1 MFTMRKPLPTFREHL
16 AGDEPVFGVFSKT
29 NDPFFIEI
37 LGKSG
42 FDFVILDRE
51 HGPNSIRELYPLVMA
66 AWLNDLYPVVRVGS
80 LEESEVQRVLDLG
93 VAGIQ
98 IPHIESAADAE
109 RARRFIR
116 FHPQGSR
123 GVCRFVRAA
132 EFTAMDRGAYFAAQ
146 NEVASIL
153 MIEGSSG
160 VVNAGA
166 ICQSPG
172 HDVVFVG
179 PYDLSQSL
187 GIPGQ
192 VGDPRVTSL
201 VESIVATCRAS
212 GATPAYLWTP
222 SRLRG
227 NTALSGSSTS
237 PFLWTWAYSRTPAR
251 NSGLRCTIPQA
262 MFRVNK
268 QPHGLTVAAAQS
280 PVCPPA
286 RAGDGRLGKRKTRLF
301 SPSVEPAV

>member
-37 LGKSG
+37 LGKSA

-109 RARRFIR
+109 RARRYIR
-116 FHPQGSR
+116 FHPEGSR

-132 EFTAMDRGAYFAAQ
+132 EFTAMDRAAYFTAQ

-160 VVNAGA
+160 VANAGA

-212 GATPAYLWTP
+212 GRHAGVFVDTIAAARKYRALGVKYIAF
-222 SRLRG
+222 SVDVGIFANACAELR
-227 NTALSGSSTS
+227 TALHDPAGNVSS
-237 PFLWTWAYSRTPAR
+237 
-251 NSGLRCTIPQA
+251 
-262 MFRVNK
+262 
-268 QPHGLTVAAAQS
+268 
-280 PVCPPA
+280 
-286 RAGDGRLGKRKTRLF
+286 
-301 SPSVEPAV
+301 E

>member
-1 MFTMRKPLPTFREHL
+1 MMPKSLPTFRERL
-16 AGDEPVFGVFSKT
+16 AGEEAVFGVFSKT

-37 LGKSG
+37 LGRSG
-42 FDFVILDRE
+42 FDFVILDLE

-98 IPHIESAADAE
+98 IPHIESEADAE
-109 RARRFIR
+109 RARRYIR

-132 EFTAMDRGAYFAAQ
+132 EFSAMDRTRYFAAQ
-146 NEVASIL
+146 NEVASIV
-153 MIEGSSG
+153 MIEGSNG
-160 VVNAGA
+160 VANARA

-201 VESIVATCRAS
+201 VEELVATCRACGRHAGVFVDTIAAARRYQS
-212 GATPAYLWTP
+212 LGVKYI
-222 SRLRG
+222 
-227 NTALSGSSTS
+227 
-237 PFLWTWAYSRTPAR
+237 AYSVDVGIFANACAELRAALHHPAS
-251 NSGLRCTIPQA
+251 N
-262 MFRVNK
+262 
-268 QPHGLTVAAAQS
+268 
-280 PVCPPA
+280 
-286 RAGDGRLGKRKTRLF
+286 
-301 SPSVEPAV
+301 PSSE

>member
-1 MFTMRKPLPTFREHL
+1 METMPTTLPTFREHL
-16 AGDEPVFGVFSKT
+16 ADSETVYGVFSKT

-37 LGKSG
+37 LGRSG

-66 AWLNDLYPVVRVGS
+66 AWLNNLYPIVRVGS
-80 LEESEVQRVLDLG
+80 LDENEVQRVLDLG

-109 RARRFIR
+109 RARKLIR

-132 EFTAMDRGAYFAAQ
+132 EFSAMDRANYFASQ

-160 VVNAGA
+160 VANADD

-192 VGDPRVTSL
+192 VSDPRVTSL
-201 VESIVATCRAS
+201 VESIVATCRRNGRHA
-212 GATPAYLWTP
+212 GVFVDTIEAAQRYRAVGVKYIAYSVDMGIFSNACVEL
-222 SRLRG
+222 RAALRG
-227 NTALSGSSTS
+227 PEDKTS
-237 PFLWTWAYSRTPAR
+237 
-251 NSGLRCTIPQA
+251 
-262 MFRVNK
+262 K
-268 QPHGLTVAAAQS
+268 
-280 PVCPPA
+280 
-286 RAGDGRLGKRKTRLF
+286 
-301 SPSVEPAV
+301 

>member
-1 MFTMRKPLPTFREHL
+1 MSVMSKTLPPLRERL
-16 AGDEPVFGVFSKT
+16 AGEEPLCGVFSKT
-29 NDPFFIEI
+29 SDPFFIEI
-37 LGKSG
+37 LGQSG

-51 HGPNSIRELYPLVMA
+51 HGPNSVRELYPLVMA

-98 IPHIESAADAE
+98 VPHIESEADAD
-109 RARRFIR
+109 RARRYIR

-132 EFTAMDRGAYFAAQ
+132 EFSVMDRAAYFAAQ

-160 VVNAGA
+160 VANAEA

-192 VGDPRVTSL
+192 ISDSRVTSL
-201 VESIVATCRAS
+201 VESIVATCRAN
-212 GATPAYLWTP
+212 GRHAGVFVDTIAAARKYRALGVKYIAYSVDVGIFANACLELRAALHDSEINP
-222 SRLRG
+222 SR
-227 NTALSGSSTS
+227 
-237 PFLWTWAYSRTPAR
+237 
-251 NSGLRCTIPQA
+251 
-262 MFRVNK
+262 
-268 QPHGLTVAAAQS
+268 
-280 PVCPPA
+280 
-286 RAGDGRLGKRKTRLF
+286 
-301 SPSVEPAV
+301 E